1 MLLDKFEYGLFFGW
15 FMSMIANLVLFSAVS
30 NDMLD
35 LWTGF
40 LLLNLLPLLALFLIY
55 DMYWKDKWD
64 EQ

>member
-15 FMSMIANLVLFSAVS
+15 FMSMIANLVLCSAVS

-64 EQ
+64 E